1 MDSLFGA
8 DRLLYLDRAGRPITR
23 SQWRER
29 VRDPGQTT
37 LARRVVLVEGREVEV
52 EASWV
57 GVASSREPRPT
68 IFLVTARQFDAR
80 VVQVVDPIWCE
91 TAEQALIEM
100 DAVVALLE
108 G

>member
-8 DRLLYLDRAGRPITR
+8 DRLLYLDRAGKPLSRE
-23 SQWRER
+23 QWWER
-29 VRDPGQTT
+29 IQDPAQAT

-91 TAEQALIEM
+91 TAEQALVEM